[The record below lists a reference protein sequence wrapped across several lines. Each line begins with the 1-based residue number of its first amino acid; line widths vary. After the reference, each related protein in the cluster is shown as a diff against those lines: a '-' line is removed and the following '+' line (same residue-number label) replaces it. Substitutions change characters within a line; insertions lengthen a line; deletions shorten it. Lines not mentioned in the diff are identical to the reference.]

1 MVTKHNPVP
10 PEPDPEMA
18 FYEAGAIVVAE
29 AKRIEQRNLDL
40 HRAAN
45 HIMYDPGNE
54 TMLAIRREVDSL
66 DSKPQTLQT
75 FVKFGLI
82 AAGVI
87 AADLFLEAVFG
98 KQDS

>member
-1 MVTKHNPVP
+1 MSNPH
-10 PEPDPEMA
+10 EPDPEMA

-29 AKRIEQRNLDL
+29 AKRIEQYNLAISD
-40 HRAAN
+40 ATN
-45 HIMYDPGNE
+45 QIMHGNDRE
-54 TMLAIRREVDSL
+54 AYRAIRREVDSL
-66 DSKPQTLQT
+66 DPKPQTLQA

-98 KQDS
+98 KQDR